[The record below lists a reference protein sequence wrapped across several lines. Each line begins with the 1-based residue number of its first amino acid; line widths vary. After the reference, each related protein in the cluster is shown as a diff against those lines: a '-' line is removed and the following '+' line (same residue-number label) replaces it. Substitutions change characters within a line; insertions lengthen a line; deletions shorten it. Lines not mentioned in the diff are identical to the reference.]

1 MITMKNDYISIIA
14 QLLRTPK
21 KTVANVEKKMDTITG
36 KSGVL
41 ERVARE
47 NEEKI
52 KYVLSCLKFKYYTD
66 KPIAPQVFNALIEQV
81 RKTDSLLFEHFHK
94 PPYSTE
100 LGCKILINATSEL
113 TGDLKGFYLKMEKA
127 RELLEKNPPKNIMI
141 ALGYGNDVKK
151 MLANEDIFEIFSA
164 LRFVE
169 NERWLNT
176 VFFKTYNTLKPE
188 DFEHREIKT
197 LVLPQRWLGIGQKFL
212 GKKLHHMS
220 HLKELGVIFII
231 PVAEQVPGEILYLF
245 FMTLH
250 YIYEVDWHSHLF
262 EKYSKED
269 NFAEKL
275 VNALKVEVSGLS
287 LPDHRKMSWRII
299 SKYLAKKDANDPR
312 LFEPHINTE
321 ALHFH
326 KAGRAI
332 RKFAERFPNLE
343 LDFWNGLSAV
353 GGLFPTN
360 GSSKETLISFDLF
373 DTGISL
379 LQQIGFE
386 SKYLYHQEE
395 ALWSKIFIE
404 YMGEKETNEIMMD
417 NLSRGYIVL

>member
-1 MITMKNDYISIIA
+1 MDNDYISTIA

-21 KTVANVEKKMDTITG
+21 TAVARVEKKMNAVTG

-41 ERVARE
+41 ERMARE
-47 NEEKI
+47 NDEKVRA
-52 KYVLSCLKFKYYTD
+52 VLSRLKFEYYTE
-66 KPIAPQVFNALIEQV
+66 KPIASQVFNALIEQA
-81 RKTDSLLFEHFHK
+81 RRTDSLLFEHFHQ

-100 LGCKILINATSEL
+100 LGCEVLIHATSEL
-113 TGDLKGFYLKMEKA
+113 TGNLRGFYLKVEKA
-127 RELLEKNPPKNIMI
+127 RELLEKNPPKNIMV

-169 NERWLNT
+169 NERWLNAN
-176 VFFKTYNTLKPE
+176 FFKTYHSLKPE
-188 DFEHREIKT
+188 DFEQRAIKT

-250 YIYEVDWHSHLF
+250 YIYEVDWHARLF
-262 EKYSKED
+262 EKYSQED

-275 VNALKVEVSGLS
+275 VNALKVEVSGLP
-287 LPDHRKMSWRII
+287 LPDHRKISWRII

-326 KAGRAI
+326 RASRAI

-343 LDFWNGLSAV
+343 LDFWSGLSAV

-360 GSSKETLISFDLF
+360 GSGKETLISFDLF

-395 ALWSKIFIE
+395 ALWGKMFIE
-404 YMGEKETNEIMMD
+404 YVGEKEANEIMMN
-417 NLSRGYIVL
+417 NLDQGYITL